1 MKTSSFAVCILFLT
15 AVSCQSPPSN
25 YPQWRGVDRDGSAT
39 GFSEP
44 ETWPDELTRQW
55 RVEVGPG
62 YATPLLVDE
71 VVYTFTEI
79 DRREVI
85 TALDPG
91 DGRILWQSGYERDPF
106 TPVSAAEQHGTGPKA
121 TPVFCDGVLVTLGVT
136 GIVAG
141 FKAQDGELLWRTDA
155 PEEPAFFSAAASPAC
170 IDGVAF
176 THPGNY
182 EPLTAFRAETGEILW
197 RAGEGGFFPAPLV
210 AEFDGVQQV
219 VAIDSNNVIGVD
231 PASGEILWQY
241 PWAGG
246 SSGGT
251 MPILRGDIIIVGG
264 IEGTEAF
271 SVVRTD
277 GEWTAEPE
285 WQTANVFMYTSNPVV
300 ASNAV
305 FGLSSRNSGQ
315 FFALDASTGETMWL
329 GEPREADNTAVV
341 KAGDILFLLNDDA
354 ELIVARTDR
363 SGFAPIRRYA
373 VSDSSTWAQPAI
385 VGDRIFIK
393 DTNTLALWTLD

>member
-1 MKTSSFAVCILFLT
+1 
-15 AVSCQSPPSN
+15 
-25 YPQWRGVDRDGSAT
+25 
-39 GFSEP
+39 
-44 ETWPDELTRQW
+44 
-55 RVEVGPG
+55 
-62 YATPLLVDE
+62 
-71 VVYTFTEI
+71 
-79 DRREVI
+79 
-85 TALDPG
+85 
-91 DGRILWQSGYERDPF
+91 
-106 TPVSAAEQHGTGPKA
+106 VSAAERNGTGPKA
-121 TPVFCDGVLVTLGVT
+121 TTVFCDGVLVTLGVT

-141 FKAQDGELLWRTDA
+141 FDAQDGELLWRTDA

-182 EPLTAFRAETGEILW
+182 EPLTAFRADTGETLW
-197 RAGEGGFFPAPLV
+197 RTGEGGFFPAPLV
-210 AEFDGVQQV
+210 AEFDGIQQV

-231 PASGEILWQY
+231 PASGNILWQY

-246 SSGGT
+246 NSGGT
-251 MPILRGDIIIVGG
+251 MPILRGDLIIVGG

-271 SVVRTD
+271 SVARTA

-341 KAGDILFLLNDDA
+341 KAGDILFLLNDDG

-363 SGFAPIRRYA
+363 SGFAPIRRYT

-393 DTNTLALWTLD
+393 DTTTLALWTLD